1 MAAGAG
7 ALALD
12 RDAGSFL
19 DLPDVS
25 ASFSNAAALSMWVKL
40 DAATSGDTTRTGLDS
55 FGANTYNSHY
65 PWTNGQ
71 AYFSTF
77 RDGSRVDGVALSPTV
92 DRTEWHHLAVTT
104 APGSGTYKVYQ
115 DGQLIRTADPGTF
128 HIAPGG
134 NVEKANDG
142 GWGGLY
148 WQDDS
153 TSHTDEATL
162 NNWWQLDFG

>member
-1 MAAGAG
+1 MDAKRVVLAAVAARLIVGGAAQAELIGCWSFDSAASPFADSSGNANHAAAGGGAARTTATMAAGAG

-65 PWTNGQ
+65 PWTNG
-71 AYFSTF
+71 
-77 RDGSRVDGVALSPTV
+77 
-92 DRTEWHHLAVTT
+92 
-104 APGSGTYKVYQ
+104 
-115 DGQLIRTADPGTF
+115 
-128 HIAPGG
+128 
-134 NVEKANDG
+134 
-142 GWGGLY
+142 
-148 WQDDS
+148 
-153 TSHTDEATL
+153 
-162 NNWWQLDFG
+162 

>member
-1 MAAGAG
+1 VAPPRRH
-7 ALALD
+7 D
-12 RDAGSFL
+12 RARQR
-19 DLPDVS
+19 DLQ
-25 ASFSNAAALSMWVKL
+25 
-40 DAATSGDTTRTGLDS
+40 GL
-55 FGANTYNSHY
+55 
-65 PWTNGQ
+65 
-71 AYFSTF
+71 
-77 RDGSRVDGVALSPTV
+77 
-92 DRTEWHHLAVTT
+92 
-104 APGSGTYKVYQ
+104 KVYQ

-134 NVEKANDG
+134 NAEKANDG